1 MSESGG
7 GGEGFGDSAS
17 KGKKGNEN
25 IYPSLVGGGGG
36 GMEDVVKRVK
46 TVEYQQGVLDFIS
59 RIDQESRRL
68 SMNFLNPEPLGKN
81 LQNYAQL
88 GCAIFNNNNY
98 VQTSNFTTDDM
109 RQLWSSHLSPILE
122 ASRHTDDPNFTH
134 KNWTKTLLKSLSPF
148 TLMDNIHT
156 TNNGGRPMNPQH
168 AERILGILTRRILG
182 LIQQLSSPT
191 TNTNNNNINGN
202 LESIAPPLRIAV
214 FGGPTVEGMGCRRS
228 RVEIPHGSIMAN
240 PSFCAFPY
248 RLEQFINGI
257 LLPIAVRQRL
267 VEWMGNANNNNNNN
281 DIMTALQ
288 GFRMVEVLNLGEEG
302 TNSEFSTSIVR
313 NRMYPPFGKGMPGI
327 GGLTYGG
334 GPPDVIIHAYG
345 IDDFGRDVKEDMSP
359 FYKAVR
365 KLEKQRDRLEYEA
378 VGSPS
383 KQKCRKENAK
393 PPPIVISAVLEET
406 SLGKEKSSFQSVM
419 TAILGDALDDAEEGE
434 LTIPKPAHVGDTQS
448 EEGGAFGMAGH
459 LATSWVLA
467 FDLAY
472 AAINHCASI
481 RGKDPLPPAPLLFSN
496 NNSNN
501 NGYNNPT
508 CDNGIDPPCIFSFL
522 AGPKGT
528 ASRPSAI
535 ASSLKPYVVENTG
548 WQPESDMTAGFAR
561 KTGLVGT
568 GDGAALTL
576 LFRNVTRP
584 VRRFD
589 VVTLRST
596 SSLWKDGLA
605 KFVIVT
611 GGDFSHGSEI
621 AEASSRSAKETSFEI
636 SAELIVEGRRASGAG
651 GDQHISY
658 HFGLDLVDGENSGD
672 LGTDVL
678 VRIILTKGSKFKIL
692 GLMLCE

>member
-1 MSESGG
+1 MADGT
-7 GGEGFGDSAS
+7 GDSS
-17 KGKKGNEN
+17 FVGKRGKDDN
-25 IYPSLVGGGGG
+25 IYPSLMGGGGRPG
-36 GMEDVVKRVK
+36 DVSKRVE
-46 TVEYQQGVLDFIS
+46 TAEYQKGVLDFIGGLH
-59 RIDQESRRL
+59 RESRRL
-68 SMNFLNPEPLGKN
+68 SLNVLEPEPLGKD
-81 LQNYAQL
+81 LQNYARL
-88 GCAIFNNNNY
+88 GCAIFNSNNKNNNNDY

-122 ASRHTDDPNFTH
+122 ASKHTDDPNYMH

-148 TLMDNIHT
+148 TLMDNIQT
-156 TNNGGRPMNPQH
+156 TTSGGSPMNPLH
-168 AERILGILTRRILG
+168 AERILGILTRRMFG
-182 LIQQLSSPT
+182 LLQLLSAPSA
-191 TNTNNNNINGN
+191 NNNNNN
-202 LESIAPPLRIAV
+202 LNANVVLEYTAPPLRIAV

-248 RLEQFINGI
+248 RLEQFLNGI
-257 LLPIAVRQRL
+257 LLPPAVREHL
-267 VEWMGNANNNNNNN
+267 AELMGNANNNNNNN
-281 DIMTALQ
+281 NIIAALQ

-327 GGLTYGG
+327 GGLSYGG
-334 GPPDVIIHAYG
+334 GPPDIIIHAYG
-345 IDDFGRDVKEDMSP
+345 IDDFGRDIKEDMSP
-359 FYKAVR
+359 FYETVR
-365 KLEKQRDRLEYEA
+365 KLEKQRDRIGYES

-383 KQKCRKENAK
+383 KRKCTKENAK
-393 PPPIVISAVLEET
+393 PPPIVISAVLEDS
-406 SLGKEKSSFQSVM
+406 SLGKTTSTSQSVM
-419 TAILGDALDDAEEGE
+419 TAVLGDALDDAEEGE
-434 LTIPKPAHVGDTQS
+434 LTIPKLMHVSDAQS

-472 AAINHCASI
+472 AAIHHCSSI
-481 RGKDPLPPAPLLFSN
+481 RGNDLTPPAPLPISN
-496 NNSNN
+496 IDDN
-501 NGYNNPT
+501 YKNNPT
-508 CDNGIDPPCIFSFL
+508 CDNGVDPPCIFSFL

-528 ASRPSAI
+528 APRPSAR
-535 ASSLKPYVVENTG
+535 ASSLKPFVVENTG

-568 GDGAALTL
+568 GDGATLTL

-621 AEASSRSAKETSFEI
+621 AEASSRLARETSFEI
-636 SAELIVEGRRASGAG
+636 SAELIVEGRRASGG
-651 GDQHISY
+651 IGDQHISY
-658 HFGLDLVDGENSGD
+658 HFGLDLVDGQNSGD